1 MVKYYILVLLYSTIF
16 VHSQNLYGRCTGN
29 PSSAN
34 ECINIFTDEERSL
47 GYYCCL
53 EKGNKDGV
61 EKSKC
66 TLLAKEDHDNIN
78 EYINDL
84 RDAGYNNPSVV
95 CETSTSHNYSN
106 YLHLGILSLLSLFY
120 ILNFKIKKS

>member
-1 MVKYYILVLLYSTIF
+1 MVKYSILVLLYSTIL
-16 VHSQNLYGRCTGN
+16 VHSQNLNERCTGN
-29 PSSAN
+29 PSSAS
-34 ECINIFTDEERSL
+34 ECINIFTDEERSS

-53 EKGNKDGV
+53 VKGNKDGV

-66 TLLAKEDHDNIN
+66 TLLIEDEH
-78 EYINDL
+78 EYINDYIDDL

-95 CETSTSHNYSN
+95 CETSTSNNYSN

-120 ILNFKIKKS
+120 YKS